1 MSKTLM
7 IFLISF
13 ALVWI
18 IIILKCVRKEKISVR
33 YSLIWFLMAFS
44 ILIVGVVPGFADVIA
59 DFFGFLTVS
68 NMVIGVI
75 LTLLM
80 LITLVLTMIV
90 TEQKNQI
97 KNLIQEISMLKS
109 KENK

>member
-7 IFLISF
+7 LFMILFSLI
-13 ALVWI
+13 WI
-18 IIILKCVRKEKISVR
+18 VIILRCVRKEKISVR

-44 ILIVGVVPGFADVIA
+44 ILIVGVVPYFADAIA

-68 NMVIGVI
+68 NMVIGII
-75 LTLLM
+75 LSLLM

-97 KNLIQEISMLKS
+97 KTLIQEISMLK
-109 KENK
+109 KDRK